1 MLARVGWSAV
11 LASALVLA
19 GCQASDE
26 QPPASSH
33 PAATTSGATTSD
45 QEQLRELYTDYMA
58 ALSAHD
64 GEAQA
69 QLTCASERDRVLRE
83 AQEDPMLNIGFF
95 GSPDEVRR
103 LGVDVATANML
114 GKLAPASA
122 ETVRSVVE
130 AISAGN
136 VDAYTTAVKQLRR
149 EVTKAELLPF
159 DKVEV
164 TGDTATVEGSY
175 TVQFF
180 TKPKRVLQA
189 SNTAVR
195 EDGRWKDCTPQRHT
209 S

>member
-1 MLARVGWSAV
+1 
-11 LASALVLA
+11 
-19 GCQASDE
+19 
-26 QPPASSH
+26 
-33 PAATTSGATTSD
+33 
-45 QEQLRELYTDYMA
+45 
-58 ALSAHD
+58 
-64 GEAQA
+64 
-69 QLTCASERDRVLRE
+69 
-83 AQEDPMLNIGFF
+83 MLNIGFF